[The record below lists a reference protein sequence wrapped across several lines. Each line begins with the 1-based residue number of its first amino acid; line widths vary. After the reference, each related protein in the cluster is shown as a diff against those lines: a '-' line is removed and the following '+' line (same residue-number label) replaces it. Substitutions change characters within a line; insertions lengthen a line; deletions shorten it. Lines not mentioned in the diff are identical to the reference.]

1 MRAWGDVAFA
11 SRFWLAEVPLPLS
24 LTPPPASNP
33 LARPRLRSTVV
44 AATLW
49 VAAAAALAFA
59 VVPTLHYHLTRS
71 ASVGLL
77 AGAAALGGAACA
89 LLARAVRGIAA
100 HQRRAAILDERRRL
114 ARDLH
119 DGFAQDLAYIKMES
133 RRVAAGEPEGRAA
146 ELAVVA
152 DQALDEMRMAL
163 TGLRRQSIDPF
174 DVEISEVA
182 QQLAT
187 RAGARLWLNVDQ
199 EAEIDPKHQ
208 DPLLRIVR
216 EAVTNGVN
224 HGRASA
230 VWIDLSGDDCLR
242 LTVRDNGM
250 GFAVEDSD
258 PEGLG
263 LIGMRER
270 VRALG
275 GELHVRSRPGS
286 GTEIEAVFP

>member
-1 MRAWGDVAFA
+1 MGRRRFA
-11 SRFWLAEVPLPLS
+11 SRFWLPEVPLPLS
-24 LTPPPASNP
+24 FTPPPASNP

-77 AGAAALGGAACA
+77 AGAVVLGAAACA

-152 DQALDEMRMAL
+152 DQALDEMRVAL
-163 TGLRRQSIDPF
+163 TGLRRQSPDPF

-187 RAGARLWLNVDQ
+187 RGGARLWLNVDQ
-199 EAEIDPKHQ
+199 EAEIDPEQQ

-230 VWIDLSGDDCLR
+230 VWIDLSGEDCLR

-258 PEGLG
+258 PAGLG